1 MEKTGE
7 VAVTRSPCEIC
18 GEPATSVSGD
28 RSRCDTHRLAPV
40 GEKQSA
46 DSDRRK
52 LSSFTDPVEAP
63 HG

>member
-7 VAVTRSPCEIC
+7 VAATRSPCEIC
-18 GEPATSVSGD
+18 GEPSTSVSGG
-28 RSRCDTHRLAPV
+28 RSRCDTHRLAPA

-52 LSSFTDPVEAP
+52 LSSFTEPVEAP
-63 HG
+63 RG